1 MARLFDTLT
10 LRDLTLRNR
19 VALAPMCQYS
29 AAFDGLP
36 TAWHLVHL
44 GARAAGGAGLVL
56 SEATAVEARGR
67 ISPHDLGLWSD
78 AQVEPFRRIADFV
91 RSEGAAFGVQLA
103 HAGRKAST
111 HRPWSPRRGVAAAE
125 DGGWSDVVGPTDAPF
140 SPATA
145 APRALEAEELDAV
158 VGAFVAA
165 AARADAAGVDVV
177 ELHAAHGYLL
187 HSFLS
192 PLVNTRE
199 DRYGGSFEGRT
210 RLLRE
215 TVTAVREAWPQH
227 KPLLVR
233 LSATDWVEGGWSG
246 NDTVRLARELAGLG
260 VDLIDCSSGGAV
272 PDVAIE
278 RGANYQVALA
288 ERVRRE
294 AGVPSGAV
302 GGIVDPHQAE
312 AIVAEGRADLVLL
325 GRELLR
331 DPHWP
336 LRAAAALGVAR
347 AERWPDP
354 YGWAVG

>member
-1 MARLFDTLT
+1 MPRLFDPIT
-10 LRDLTLRNR
+10 LRDLRLRNR
-19 VALAPMCQYS
+19 LALAPMCQYS
-29 AAFDGLP
+29 AASDGIA
-36 TAWHLVHL
+36 TDWHLVHL
-44 GARAAGGAGLVL
+44 GARAAGGVGLVL

-78 AQVEPFRRIADFV
+78 AQIEPLRRIGRFV
-91 RSEGAAFGVQLA
+91 RSQGAAFGVQLA

-111 HRPWSPRRGVAAAE
+111 HRPWSPKRGVAAPD
-125 DGGWSDVVGPTDAPF
+125 DGGWNDVVGPTGVPF
-140 SPATA
+140 SAATA
-145 APRALEAEELDAV
+145 APSALDGSGIAAIVRAFAD
-158 VGAFVAA
+158 A
-165 AARADAAGVDVV
+165 AARAHAAEIDVV

-192 PLVNTRE
+192 PLVNSRT
-199 DRYGGSFEGRT
+199 DGYGSSFEGRT

-215 TVTAVREAWPQH
+215 VVGAVREAWPAH

-233 LSATDWVEGGWSG
+233 LSASDWATGGWSG
-246 NDTVRLARELAGLG
+246 DDTVRLAGELGALG
-260 VDLIDCSSGGAV
+260 VDLVDCSSGGAV
-272 PDVAIE
+272 PDVVIE
-278 RGANYQVALA
+278 RTANYQVGLA

-302 GGIVDPHQAE
+302 GGIVEPHQAE

-336 LRAAAALGVAR
+336 LRAAAALGQR
-347 AERWPDP
+347 APERWPDP